1 MRSIARPVQA
11 ADREQDRACDPVRP
25 ANQIARA
32 EVQHRERARRC
43 EPAALREQPA
53 YDVEGQP
60 ATKVVPGTEVIYTI
74 TVSNLGDE
82 PADSVVVTDPIPEN
96 TTYVDRSAFGA
107 GTKITFSVDGG
118 KSYDLAGKLKVKDA
132 AGNLRAATASD
143 YTHIRWVLNFTLK
156 PKDVAPVWFK
166 ARLN

>member
-1 MRSIARPVQA
+1 MKLLITISWALLFMAWVAPVHAA
-11 ADREQDRACDPVRP
+11 ADIRLKAV
-25 ANQIARA
+25 A
-32 EVQHRERARRC
+32 EIEVSVVNDKGETEIKRI
-43 EPAALREQPA
+43 PAA
-53 YDVEGQP
+53 
-60 ATKVVPGTEVIYTI
+60 KVIPGTEVIYTI
-74 TVSNLGDE
+74 TVSNLGDQ

-118 KSYDLAGKLKVKDA
+118 NSYDLADELNVKDA